1 MINADIDPAFIGGN
15 VVHTEGRSLTL
26 FLDDKRSSPD
36 RVGKNGL
43 IFAS

>member
-1 MINADIDPAFIGGN
+1 L
-15 VVHTEGRSLTL
+15 VVARRDCSVVSKL
-26 FLDDKRSSPD
+26 RSSPD